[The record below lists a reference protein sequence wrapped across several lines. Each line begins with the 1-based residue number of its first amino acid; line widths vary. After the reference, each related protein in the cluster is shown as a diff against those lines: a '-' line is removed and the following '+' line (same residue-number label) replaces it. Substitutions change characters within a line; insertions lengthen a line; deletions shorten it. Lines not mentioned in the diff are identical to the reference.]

1 MVGCLDCVQRKLC
14 PSDTRTCCSGQSV
27 SIWNQDGG
35 TSSEQ
40 AYKCVPFYISNRNY
54 GVFVNH
60 PGEVEFEMGS
70 EKVSRVGVS
79 VAGEA
84 LEYFIIYGPTPLEAS
99 ADGVQFV
106 QIGLDETDID
116 PGSIHTNHRSP
127 SVGIYCNHS
136 WRD

>member
-1 MVGCLDCVQRKLC
+1 
-14 PSDTRTCCSGQSV
+14 
-27 SIWNQDGG
+27 
-35 TSSEQ
+35 
-40 AYKCVPFYISNRNY
+40 
-54 GVFVNH
+54 
-60 PGEVEFEMGS
+60 MGS

-127 SVGIYCNHS
+127 SVGIHHNHTCLARLTCS
-136 WRD
+136 LASSLRGRLASGSRRHS